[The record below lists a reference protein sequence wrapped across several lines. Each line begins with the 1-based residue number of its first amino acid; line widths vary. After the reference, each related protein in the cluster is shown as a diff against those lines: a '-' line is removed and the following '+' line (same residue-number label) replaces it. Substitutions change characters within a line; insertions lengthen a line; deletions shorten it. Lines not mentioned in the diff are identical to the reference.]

1 MHGLG
6 CPLPQV
12 TLEATGGFVVNAR
25 KIFLLVTR
33 HGRQCKEV
41 RQRRYKFHC
50 VYSRQDLADAFSALG
65 LAPGDTVMAHASV
78 RAVGEIA
85 GGPDQIHLA
94 IKDAI
99 TDRGTLMMYAGCPD
113 YYDDI
118 GRGVYPGSVEREIL
132 DKMPAFDAATARA
145 ARDNGTLVEFFRS
158 YPGTLVNNHVA
169 RFAVW
174 GANARHLISEQPWD
188 FPFGRRSALER
199 FVELDGRILLIGCD
213 HDAVTFLHYAEHIV
227 DVPGLRIVTMEVPW
241 IEDGKRVWK
250 EVKEVDTSG
259 AGAHPNWPERF
270 FAQIVNAYLA
280 KTHNRGGRVG
290 HAHCFLFDAKGL
302 LELAVQEMR
311 SVASGRSSA

>member
-1 MHGLG
+1 M
-6 CPLPQV
+6 
-12 TLEATGGFVVNAR
+12 
-25 KIFLLVTR
+25 
-33 HGRQCKEV
+33 
-41 RQRRYKFHC
+41 
-50 VYSRQDLADAFSALG
+50 YSRHELADAFSALG
-65 LAPGDTVMAHASV
+65 LAPGTTVMVHASV
-78 RAVGEIA
+78 RAVGRIA

-99 TDRGTLMMYAGCPD
+99 TDRGTLMMYASCPE
-113 YYDDI
+113 YFDDI
-118 GRGVYPGSVEREIL
+118 GRGVHPGSVEREIL
-132 DKMPAFDAATARA
+132 DKMPPFDAATARA

-213 HDAVTFLHYAEHIV
+213 HDAVTFLHYAEHIL

-241 IEDGKRVWK
+241 SEDGKRVWK

-259 AGAHPNWPERF
+259 SGAHPNWPERF

-280 KTHNRGGRVG
+280 NTQNRGGRVG

-302 LELAVQEMR
+302 LELALVEMR
-311 SVASGRSSA
+311 RIAAQPSAPG